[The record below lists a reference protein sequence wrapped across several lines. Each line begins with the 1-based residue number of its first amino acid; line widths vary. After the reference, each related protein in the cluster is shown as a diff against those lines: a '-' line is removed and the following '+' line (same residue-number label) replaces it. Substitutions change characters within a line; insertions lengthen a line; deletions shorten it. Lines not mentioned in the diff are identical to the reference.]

1 MSGRG
6 GKPAAGTSPAGNP
19 LAGRSPT
26 VEWPRFS
33 GTGALRLGMGRERVI
48 ITGAGGWLG
57 LATLEM
63 LHALLGEAIHDRVI
77 CFGSRQRSLKL
88 RGGLTL
94 EQRPLDALSDL
105 TREPSLLLHL
115 AFLTQERAK
124 GMSPEAYTAANW
136 GISLKV
142 MAALNKVGVRGVFL
156 ASSGAVNLADDAR
169 APRSK
174 RVYGALKLED
184 EARFTGW
191 AEDTGGRL
199 VIARIFNLAGPY
211 INKGVSYALAAFIAD
226 ALAGRP
232 IEIQATH
239 RVYRSYV
246 AIEELM
252 SVVVGALTAEASGVV
267 AFETAG
273 EASPEIDGVAHAVAD
288 TLAPRLK
295 VLRPAM
301 TRDLPD
307 RYVGDGA
314 AFHALGEAYAVRQVS
329 FAEQIRQ
336 TADYMAEYVEAWE

>member
-1 MSGRG
+1 MTGRG
-6 GKPAAGTSPAGNP
+6 ASDGVWPA
-19 LAGRSPT
+19 L
-26 VEWPRFS
+26 S
-33 GTGALRLGMGRERVI
+33 GAGALRLGMGRERVI
-48 ITGAGGWLG
+48 VTGAGGWLG

-63 LHALLGEAIHDRVI
+63 LYALLGEAIHDRVI
-77 CFGSRQRSLKL
+77 CFGSAARTLHL
-88 RGGLTL
+88 RGELTL

-105 TREPSLLLHL
+105 TPEPSLLLHL
-115 AFLTQERAK
+115 AFLTQEKAK
-124 GMSPEAYTAANW
+124 SLSPEAYAAANW
-136 GISLKV
+136 GISLAV
-142 MAALNKVGVRGVFL
+142 MAALNRVGVRGVFL
-156 ASSGAVNLADDAR
+156 ASSGAVYAADDAR

-211 INKGVSYALAAFIAD
+211 INKRSSYALASFIGD
-226 ALAGRP
+226 ALVGRP

-252 SVVVGALTAEASGVV
+252 SVVVGALTAERSGVIT
-267 AFETAG
+267 FDTAG
-273 EASPEIDGVAHAVAD
+273 DAALEIDGVAHAVAD

-314 AFHALGEAYAVRQVS
+314 AFQALGETYGVRPVS

-336 TADYMAEYVEAWE
+336 TADYMKECPEEAATS

>member
-1 MSGRG
+1 MTGGGASEGDWPALSG
-6 GKPAAGTSPAGNP
+6 A
-19 LAGRSPT
+19 
-26 VEWPRFS
+26 
-33 GTGALRLGMGRERVI
+33 GALRLGMGRERVI
-48 ITGAGGWLG
+48 VTGAGGWLG

-63 LHALLGEAIHDRVI
+63 LHTLLGEAIHDRVH
-77 CFGSRQRSLKL
+77 CFGSAERTLNL

-94 EQRPLDALSDL
+94 EQRPLAAVGAL
-105 TREPSLLLHL
+105 TPEPSLLFHL
-115 AFLTQERAK
+115 AFLTQEKARS
-124 GMSPEAYTAANW
+124 MSPEAYAAANW
-136 GISLKV
+136 GISLTV

-156 ASSGAVNLADDAR
+156 ASSGAVYAADDNR

-174 RVYGALKLED
+174 RVYGALKQED

-211 INKGVSYALAAFIAD
+211 INKRSSYALASFIAD

-232 IEIQATH
+232 VEILASH

-252 SVVVGALTAEASGVV
+252 SVVVGALTAEESGVV
-267 AFETAG
+267 AFDTAG
-273 EASPEIDGVAHAVAD
+273 EAALEIDGVAHAVAD

-295 VLRPAM
+295 VLRAAM
-301 TRDLPD
+301 TRDRPD
-307 RYVGDGA
+307 RYVGERA
-314 AFHALGEAYAVRQVS
+314 AFQALGEAYGVRPVS

-336 TADYMAEYVEAWE
+336 TADYMAQHPEETGSS

>member
-1 MSGRG
+1 
-6 GKPAAGTSPAGNP
+6 
-19 LAGRSPT
+19 
-26 VEWPRFS
+26 
-33 GTGALRLGMGRERVI
+33 MGRERVI

-63 LHALLGEAIHDRVI
+63 LHTLLGEAVHDRVI
-77 CFGSRQRSLKL
+77 CFGSRERTLTL

-94 EQRPLDALSDL
+94 EQRPLEGLAAL
-105 TREPSLLLHL
+105 TPEPSLLLHL
-115 AFLTQERAK
+115 AFLTQEKAK
-124 GMSPEAYTAANW
+124 AMSPEAYAAANW

-142 MAALNKVGVRGVFL
+142 MAALNRTGVRAVFL
-156 ASSGAVNLADDAR
+156 ASSGAVYLADNR
-169 APRSK
+169 KAPRSK

-211 INKGVSYALAAFIAD
+211 INKRSSYALAAFIAD

-232 IEIQATH
+232 IEIEATH

-252 SVVVGALTAEASGVV
+252 SVVLAALTAEGSGVV
-267 AFETAG
+267 AFDTAG
-273 EASPEIDGVAHAVAD
+273 DAAPEIDGVAHAVAD
-288 TLAPRLK
+288 ALAPRLK

-301 TRDLPD
+301 ARDLPD

-314 AFHALGEAYAVRQVS
+314 AFRALGETHGVRSVS

-336 TADYMAEYVEAWE
+336 TADYMAEYAEEAG